1 MVGEDHKQKGNIMLW
16 DKLIDCKDEVI
27 SIFDEQATEIQEP
40 GLDYFNRPDG
50 GWINR
55 VWANDNVRRAH
66 IDVVDARSSKG
77 LWMMHVCI
85 FPDKHN
91 DGPIFGWDVIA
102 GKNKVT
108 GAFYDW
114 SPMLVKDHDMTKKF
128 IRINEKFKPIKQREL
143 PDWALKIFSPGM
155 IAAGNIN
162 TEEEINTLCGL
173 VERQLKEYL
182 DDIVE
187 YNNTGNE
194 EEIIKAQN
202 YYCEHQQQNPHTPRV
217 MLTLGLP
224 EEDVKTF
231 CTDNLFPKT

>member
-1 MVGEDHKQKGNIMLW
+1 MLW